1 MVETQQLCPKS
12 FTLTH
17 THYKHIGL
25 ISVNYI
31 YTQPVQKALLWDLA
45 VGKSVCMCVSVC
57 VCVCVRTQLC
67 VVTSECISKEMKR
80 MCVQFKNSVR
90 WQAA

>member
-1 MVETQQLCPKS
+1 MMKLRQCVLVPQVCLNEDCWNGRT
-12 FTLTH
+12 
-17 THYKHIGL
+17 GL
-25 ISVNYI
+25 ITVE
-31 YTQPVQKALLWDLA
+31 VL
-45 VGKSVCMCVSVC
+45 CVC